1 MTSLITILVSAVA
14 TIAAFW
20 YAIWSG
26 IQRGR
31 EEAKIKARREDSAA
45 ADSIRMRVDAARRVQ
60 DDTDAGYRD

>member
-26 IQRGR
+26 VKRGR
-31 EEAKIKARREDSAA
+31 EEAENEARIEDHEAA
-45 ADSIRMRVDAARRVQ
+45 NDIRRRADAAGRMPN
-60 DDTDAGYRD
+60 DPDAGFRD